1 MANKYKKIIVILNT
15 RNNFSIKLR
24 NICFVKM
31 NVKKRTLSAL
41 DAFMDSLPC

>member
-1 MANKYKKIIVILNT
+1 MANKYKKIIVILNI
-15 RNNFSIKLR
+15 RNNFSKLR
-24 NICFVKM
+24 NTCFVKM

>member
-1 MANKYKKIIVILNT
+1 MAKKYKKIIVILNI
-15 RNNFSIKLR
+15 RNNFSKLR

>member
-1 MANKYKKIIVILNT
+1 MANKYKKIIVILNI
-15 RNNFSIKLR
+15 RNNFSKLR

-31 NVKKRTLSAL
+31 NVIKRTLSVL